1 MCDGQKTVVCYV
13 CCIRCVTVDAGSS
26 NDFVG
31 CVVFIYIFWHLIT
44 ASLPALG
51 I

>member
-1 MCDGQKTVVCYV
+1 MCDGQKNVI
-13 CCIRCVTVDAGSS
+13 CCMCFIQRVTVDGGSS

-31 CVVFIYIFWHLIT
+31 CVVFIYF
-44 ASLPALG
+44 G